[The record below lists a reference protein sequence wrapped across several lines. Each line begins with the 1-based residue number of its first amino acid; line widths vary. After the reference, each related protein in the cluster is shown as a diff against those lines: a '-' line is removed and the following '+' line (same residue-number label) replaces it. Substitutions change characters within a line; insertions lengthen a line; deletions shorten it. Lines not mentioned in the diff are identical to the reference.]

1 MIARSLILSRPEK
14 VDNIEVLNGSGAYSC
29 LVLASRR
36 RLKNGLA
43 NRRRIP
49 YCGFAED
56 PDACR
61 FGGDRYPVT
70 GLDHQK
76 LPG

>member
-36 RLKNGLA
+36 RLKMAWRIGVVFRIAGLRKIRMPVVSA
-43 NRRRIP
+43 GI
-49 YCGFAED
+49 GILS
-56 PDACR
+56 PD
-61 FGGDRYPVT
+61 
-70 GLDHQK
+70 
-76 LPG
+76 